1 MHINATHFEKIPA
14 FAKAKNGEKL
24 VHAIIE
30 TPRDTR
36 YKFAFDPEFGIFKLK
51 QVLAEG
57 LEWPYD
63 YGFVPQT
70 LADDGDPLDILVLR
84 DAPTF
89 TGCLVEARILGL
101 VRICK
106 DGTENDRLLAAPERI
121 PGIAQPSDHYDDV
134 DDLPKETVEGICR
147 FLVEYS
153 EEEGHEI
160 EFKGVKSRK
169 KAFAAIEC
177 AMDAYKAHRANS

>member
-1 MHINATHFEKIPA
+1 MTASINPTHFENIPA
-14 FAKAKNGEKL
+14 FPKDGGDV

-36 YKFAFDPEFGIFKLK
+36 LKYAFEPKFGVFQLRI
-51 QVLAEG
+51 VLAEG
-57 LEWPYD
+57 LQWPYD

-70 LADDGDPLDILVLR
+70 LADDGDPIDILVLS

-89 TGCLVEARILGL
+89 TGCLVECRIVGL
-101 VRICK
+101 IRLRK
-106 DGTENDRLLAAPERI
+106 DGVENDRLVAAPIRRS
-121 PGIAQPSDHYDDV
+121 GARQSADRYDDI
-134 DDLPKETVEGICR
+134 DDVPKETIRGICR

-160 EFKGVKSRK
+160 EFKGVKSK
-169 KAFAAIEC
+169 KRAFAALEA
-177 AMDAYKAHRANS
+177 AMAAYRKHHDL